1 MYGIGSLMGNP
12 LDPYRQYLQQTYV
25 EPQQQQ
31 QLNLFMDML
40 QQQEQQFFGGGSTGF
55 GALRGFGG
63 SPMGSS
69 KPFSPFGNA
78 PVADP
83 QALAQQRMDSL
94 SGMNLASP
102 GAAAAAA
109 FTPSGGDSAT
119 AAAYR
124 SHMLGPLPA
133 STPAASTG
141 DLMSA
146 FGSMTA
152 RASDRMQGTGLG
164 NPFGSSILGPRI

>member
-31 QLNLFMDML
+31 QLNLFIDML

-55 GALRGFGG
+55 GG

-69 KPFSPFGNA
+69 MQSSPFGNA

-83 QALAQQRMDSL
+83 QALAQQRMESL

-102 GAAAAAA
+102 AAAA
-109 FTPSGGDSAT
+109 FTPSGGG
-119 AAAYR
+119 
-124 SHMLGPLPA
+124 SHMRPGIAIPGLGTVKTTLDPV
-133 STPAASTG
+133 
-141 DLMSA
+141 SA

-152 RASDRMQGTGLG
+152 RASDRMQGAGLG